1 MEKIAVISADI
12 INSSKFEEDAFIDT
26 MHLLEE
32 PAGNYLVNRG
42 EPVLSSRGD
51 SFQLMTADIQKSFLK
66 AIFLKSYFKRK
77 QLGLK
82 NEKGKEAID
91 IRISLAV
98 GLSKT
103 IPENIGK
110 SMEEPFVLSG
120 RALDQM
126 KKKKQTFIITTS
138 CEAYNKELEL
148 SCAFLD
154 NIFDGWTLAQAEVI
168 YYLVPNFQYLNVK
181 DFYDNKYILPQFNVF
196 VSFIYFLAYVSVVL
210 ILTNYSFKKKNL

>member
-1 MEKIAVISADI
+1 
-12 INSSKFEEDAFIDT
+12 
-26 MHLLEE
+26 MHVLEE

-51 SFQLMTADIQKSFLK
+51 SFQLMTTDVQKSFYK

-77 QLGLK
+77 QIGLK
-82 NEKGKEAID
+82 SEKGQEAID

-103 IPENIGK
+103 IPEDIGK

-138 CEAYNKELEL
+138 HEEYNKELEL

-154 NIFDGWTLAQAEVI
+154 NIFDSWTLAQAEVI
-168 YYLVPNFQYLNVK
+168 YYLVQGFKQTEIASQLN
-181 DFYDNKYILPQFNVF
+181 LSQPS
-196 VSFIYFLAYVSVVL
+196 VSSRIQLARWSLIEKMNDRFLEIIEKL
-210 ILTNYSFKKKNL
+210 

>member
-12 INSSKFEEDAFIDT
+12 INSSRYEEHAFLDT
-26 MHLLEE
+26 MHVLEE
-32 PAGNYLVNRG
+32 PSGNYLVNRG

-51 SFQLMTADIQKSFLK
+51 SFQLMTTDVQNAFLK
-66 AIFLKSYFKRK
+66 AIYLKSYFKK
-77 QLGLK
+77 QQINLK
-82 NEKGKEAID
+82 DKKGNGAVD

-98 GLSKT
+98 GVSRT

-126 KKKKQTFIITTS
+126 KAKKQTFIITTTH
-138 CEAYNKELEL
+138 EAYNKELEL

-154 NIFDGWTLAQAEVI
+154 NIFEGWTLAQAEVI
-168 YYLVPNFQYLNVK
+168 YYLVQGLKQTEIAGLLGLSQPS
-181 DFYDNKYILPQFNVF
+181 
-196 VSFIYFLAYVSVVL
+196 VSNRIQLARWNLIDKMNSRFLEIIEKL
-210 ILTNYSFKKKNL
+210 

>member
-12 INSSKFEEDAFIDT
+12 INSSKFEEHAFIDA
-26 MHLLEE
+26 MHVLVE

-42 EPVLSSRGD
+42 ERFLSSRGD
-51 SFQLMTADIQKSFLK
+51 SFQLMTTDIQKSFFK

-77 QLGLK
+77 QIGLK

-103 IPENIGK
+103 IPEDIGK
-110 SMEEPFVLSG
+110 SLEEPFVLSG

-138 CEAYNKELEL
+138 HEAYNKELEL
-148 SCAFLD
+148 LCAFLD
-154 NIFDGWTLAQAEVI
+154 NVFNGWTLAQAEVI
-168 YYLVPNFQYLNVK
+168 YYLVQGFKQTEIADMLN
-181 DFYDNKYILPQFNVF
+181 LSQPS
-196 VSFIYFLAYVSVVL
+196 VSNRIQLARWNLIDKMNSRFLEIIEKL
-210 ILTNYSFKKKNL
+210 